1 MPGTFK
7 AWVHLYIECTLD
19 QSSVGTR
26 EETWAVRTLNTE
38 SQSTISFSAQLHTEA
53 FRCVYLHFL
62 TLSVVLQCIFSSSLI
77 SYWPLSLKHEI
88 FTFFILLVYKISI
101 FQNFVYISSLQL
113 SLLLLSFSLCIYYIT
128 VISLQFGEG
137 TEVNL
142 FKLLYLTA
150 NYHFNVK
157 NKDISLFAKVQLI
170 TKGINRYTEDLE
182 EQNKWMIIWHTHM
195 CINMCAH
202 MPLRGIITRKNK
214 VFVWL

>member
-1 MPGTFK
+1 M
-7 AWVHLYIECTLD
+7 
-19 QSSVGTR
+19 
-26 EETWAVRTLNTE
+26 
-38 SQSTISFSAQLHTEA
+38 
-53 FRCVYLHFL
+53 
-62 TLSVVLQCIFSSSLI
+62 FSSSLI
-77 SYWPLSLKHEI
+77 SYWPLSLEHEI

-150 NYHFNVK
+150 NYHFHVK

-182 EQNKWMIIWHTHM
+182 EQNK
-195 CINMCAH
+195 
-202 MPLRGIITRKNK
+202 
-214 VFVWL
+214 

>member
-1 MPGTFK
+1 M
-7 AWVHLYIECTLD
+7 
-19 QSSVGTR
+19 
-26 EETWAVRTLNTE
+26 
-38 SQSTISFSAQLHTEA
+38 
-53 FRCVYLHFL
+53 
-62 TLSVVLQCIFSSSLI
+62 CISSLLD
-77 SYWPLSLKHEI
+77 SFCSSPMQVLPYCPLSLEHEI

-101 FQNFVYISSLQL
+101 FQNFVYISNLQL
-113 SLLLLSFSLCIYYIT
+113 SLLLLFFSLCTYYIT
-128 VISLQFGEG
+128 VILLQFGER

-170 TKGINRYTEDLE
+170 AKGINRCTEDLE
-182 EQNKWMIIWHTHM
+182 EQNKWMSIWHTHM

-214 VFVWL
+214 VLVWL